1 MRVCGHVSL
10 FSAMGLTE
18 KKAKRYDANTRYK
31 SARPIYTCAR
41 YIRRFIKNNRRRVAY
56 LVGVEELPA
65 MGEGMRGEEGLG
77 ILNKALVVEK
87 VGGELHVEVG
97 FGLNGRDTHL
107 AEVVV

>member
-1 MRVCGHVSL
+1 
-10 FSAMGLTE
+10 
-18 KKAKRYDANTRYK
+18 
-31 SARPIYTCAR
+31 
-41 YIRRFIKNNRRRVAY
+41 
-56 LVGVEELPA
+56 

-107 AEVVV
+107 AEVVVRGRR